1 MMTTAAS
8 PRQTKLQTI
17 IDMLLRDEGATIPE
31 IAAATQWRAHT
42 VRGALSGALKKR
54 HGLKI
59 TSQLDAN
66 RRRIYRLPNAI
77 LIFSSTRA
85 ARYSDG
91 DSQLTHRPTET
102 LSV

>member
-31 IAAATQWRAHT
+31 IAAATQWRAHA

-59 TSQLDAN
+59 TSQLDAI
-66 RRRIYRLPNAI
+66 RGRIYRLPDTEI
-77 LIFSSTRA
+77 MFKTTRA
-85 ARYSDG
+85 AHYTYANGLLVLGR
-91 DSQLTHRPTET
+91 TET
-102 LSV
+102 LNV